1 MKRFPEYL
9 AYELSRRPDSWRGF
23 LYINVILFHF
33 WTFCIDWFAFL
44 FWLRHSENTEWVAVI
59 LTDVA
64 FEDCDFLGDV
74 FSFELFDKDP
84 DLTQFICV

>member
-1 MKRFPEYL
+1 MLFSFISGRSVLTGLHFYL
-9 AYELSRRPDSWRGF
+9 
-23 LYINVILFHF
+23 
-33 WTFCIDWFAFL
+33 
-44 FWLRHSENTEWVAVI
+44 WLRHSENTEWVAVI